1 MVTASDGSGD
11 LLVVSS
17 EIRSAHRS
25 TSSNI
30 QPWYYWHTRTGRLT
44 SIAYETKRG
53 IWAPRTSSSPFA
65 HSFAATAATAPAAH
79 FRPGHGNGR
88 RRREWRY
95 RRGGPS
101 DVCVVVGGARV
112 TRVQALEPGGD
123 KEATCALPEGS
134 HVQEEDVEAEDGG
147 KMVAK
152 DPGMYGDP
160 PARVADQ
167 VGPSRSASTNKST
180 SFTDQIRCLCNAP
193 SVMIVGRFVLSL
205 VLRYT
210 RLCVSLLENGTLST
224 AALSRRL

>member
-123 KEATCALPEGS
+123 KEATCAPQKD
-134 HVQEEDVEAEDGG
+134 HMCR
-147 KMVAK
+147 KIMRKMMVAI

-160 PARVADQ
+160 PARVTDQ
-167 VGPSRSASTNKST
+167 VGPSQS
-180 SFTDQIRCLCNAP
+180 
-193 SVMIVGRFVLSL
+193 G
-205 VLRYT
+205 
-210 RLCVSLLENGTLST
+210 
-224 AALSRRL
+224 

>member
-17 EIRSAHRS
+17 EIIIRSAHRS
-25 TSSNI
+25 TSSNLGATGTLV
-30 QPWYYWHTRTGRLT
+30 QGDSYPSLMRLNAGYGPYGRL
-44 SIAYETKRG
+44 
-53 IWAPRTSSSPFA
+53 APRLLLLHIP
-65 HSFAATAATAPAAH
+65 APPLQLQRQQHTCVLAMEMVGGDA
-79 FRPGHGNGR
+79 NG
-88 RRREWRY
+88 
-95 RRGGPS
+95 GIG
-101 DVCVVVGGARV
+101 VGCVVVGGARV

-167 VGPSRSASTNKST
+167 VGPSRSASTNKSA
-180 SFTDQIRCLCNAP
+180 SYTDQIRCLCNAP